1 MDNNGNKKLDIE
13 EFTQALATFG
23 LFPKKV
29 DVQGLMTYYDINQ
42 DGSIGYEEFIRGLRD
57 PLTQRK
63 RDMVNKAF
71 SIMDKDGSKQLGV
84 SDIAYRYDVT
94 SNEDFMSGA
103 KTKDQVLGEFLDQFD
118 GLRKQRWKGHL
129 PRVRGLLH

>member
-1 MDNNGNKKLDIE
+1 
-13 EFTQALATFG
+13 
-23 LFPKKV
+23 
-29 DVQGLMTYYDINQ
+29 MTYYDINQ

-103 KTKDQVLGEFLDQFD
+103 KTKDQVLGEFCQ
-118 GLRKQRWKGHL
+118 
-129 PRVRGLLH
+129 